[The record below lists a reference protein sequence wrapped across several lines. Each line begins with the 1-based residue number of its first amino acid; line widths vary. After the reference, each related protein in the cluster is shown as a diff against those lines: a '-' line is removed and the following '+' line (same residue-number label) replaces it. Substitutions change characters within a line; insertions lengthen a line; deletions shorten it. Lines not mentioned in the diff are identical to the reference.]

1 MEALVFFF
9 SLVGPLVLAIFLFN
23 NLSEKL
29 KVWWVGLLIALFV
42 VASWIMALMFLLQHG
57 LA

>member
-9 SLVGPLVLAIFLFN
+9 ALVGPLVLAIVLFN
-23 NLSEKL
+23 KLSEKS
-29 KVWWVGLLIALFV
+29 KVWWVGLIIALFV
-42 VASWIMALMFLLQHG
+42 VASWIMALMYLLKHG

>member
-9 SLVGPLVLAIFLFN
+9 SLVGPLVLAIVLFN